1 LEEGEGGRRSGKA
14 HVVYPN
20 CGHAERASTPLSI
33 CLSDPQG
40 RDEAVV
46 EGAQNSGKE
55 GVHFWTHRSRVSV
68 DASHEAPH
76 PSLTLLARCE
86 CLRRHG
92 VSELYRGMYQGTQ
105 TDSLSR
111 WYTNSL
117 IGGKGTQVGP
127 QHPSP
132 TSSSPFLGVAVALST
147 YRPTYL
153 PVAPPVYLVVAVP
166 TRMRVS
172 HRRISHRR
180 PSHRRVSHR
189 RASHRGHPI
198 GVSPIGVHLS

>member
-1 LEEGEGGRRSGKA
+1 
-14 HVVYPN
+14 
-20 CGHAERASTPLSI
+20 
-33 CLSDPQG
+33 
-40 RDEAVV
+40 
-46 EGAQNSGKE
+46 
-55 GVHFWTHRSRVSV
+55 
-68 DASHEAPH
+68 
-76 PSLTLLARCE
+76 
-86 CLRRHG
+86 
-92 VSELYRGMYQGTQ
+92 MYQGTQ

-132 TSSSPFLGVAVALST
+132 SYLYTYLQPTSYVQTTSSSPFLGIVVTLST

-153 PVAPPVYLVVAVP
+153 PVAPPAYLVVAVP

-198 GVSPIGVHLS
+198 GMSPIGMHLS